1 MRFSFAS
8 IIILFL
14 LLLLLFYGCG
24 PSTEDQPDSRTGKPE
39 DDSDDDSGAVPGDDD
54 DDDSDSFI
62 EQTMIGEDW
71 DCDDPATCK
80 ADYKLFIQIAKEFA
94 APVTDAEIEQQFS
107 DIADGLVTPIEGEL
121 PVDELRQSIIT
132 AMNIPFL
139 IDGLENRLLT
149 ATTVRIEQHELYTE
163 KEILLTDKYIGTTK
177 CLLLLPNNSPP
188 HKALL
193 VNHGH
198 GQNAQV
204 FREAYQ
210 TERFA
215 KKGYATLILN
225 MRVMGADDN
234 ENEISRLMLRQG
246 FSLLGIRIYETL
258 LGARYLRM
266 ASAVKASGIGLL
278 GHSGGSVSNNVLI
291 RIQPDFSACVT
302 DTLGNFIRDW
312 ETPIID
318 EALPALFPY
327 HVLINDFNT
336 ASVPVLQVPYGY
348 TDGFDPIF
356 DFFDQYL

>member
-8 IIILFL
+8 IIILLL

-24 PSTEDQPDSRTGKPE
+24 PGMEDDLDSRTGE
-39 DDSDDDSGAVPGDDD
+39 TEESDDDSGISPGDDD
-54 DDDSDSFI
+54 DDSDNFI
-62 EQTMIGEDW
+62 ERTIIGEDW

-80 ADYKLFIQIAKEFA
+80 ADYKLFIKIAKEFA
-94 APVTDAEIEQQFS
+94 SPVTNAEIEQQFS
-107 DIADGLVTPIEGEL
+107 DIAGGLVTPIEGEL
-121 PVDELRQSIIT
+121 PADELRQSIIT

-149 ATTVRIEQHELYTE
+149 VTTIRVEQHDQYTE

-177 CLLLLPNNSPP
+177 GLLLLPNNSPP

-204 FREAYQ
+204 YHEAYQ
-210 TERFA
+210 AERFA

-225 MRVMGADDN
+225 MRVMGADED
-234 ENEISRLMLRQG
+234 EDEMSRLMLRQG
-246 FSLLGIRIYETL
+246 FSLLGIRMYESL
-258 LGARYLRM
+258 LGAKYLRL
-266 ASAVKASGIGLL
+266 ASAVKATGIGLL
-278 GHSGGSVSNNVLI
+278 GHSGGSISNNVLI
-291 RIQPDFSACVT
+291 RIQPNFSACVT
-302 DTLGNFIRDW
+302 DALGNFIRDW
-312 ETPIID
+312 DTPIID

-327 HVLINDFNT
+327 HVLINDFDT
-336 ASVPVLQVPYGY
+336 ASVPVLQVPYEY
-348 TDGFDPIF
+348 ADGFDPIF